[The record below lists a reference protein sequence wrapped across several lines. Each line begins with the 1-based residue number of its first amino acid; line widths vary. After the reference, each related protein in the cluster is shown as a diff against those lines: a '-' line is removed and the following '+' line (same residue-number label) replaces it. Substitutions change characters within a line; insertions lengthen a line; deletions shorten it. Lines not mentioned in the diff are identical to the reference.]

1 MDLAAGTAATDP
13 RPGRSSVSIR
23 ASLQA
28 GARRRVAASSLVFAV
43 LAAGCGATAPGPAP
57 TSEAGAAETVDP
69 SPDAG
74 TGAAAVVTHLV
85 DGDTVDVRL
94 AGGGEERVRLIGIDT
109 PETKKPGSPI
119 ECFGPEA
126 SAHLAELVPVG
137 TAVRVLRDVEAR
149 DVYGRFLAY
158 LFRAADDRF
167 VNLVMAEDGYAD
179 ALSIPPNTAFSGDV
193 ARAVAAAKQARR
205 GLWGACPTS

>member
-13 RPGRSSVSIR
+13 RPGRSSVSIC
-23 ASLQA
+23 ASLNA
-28 GARRRVAASSLVFAV
+28 AVRRRVAASSLVVTV
-43 LAAGCGATAPGPAP
+43 LAAGCGATTPGPAP
-57 TSEAGAAETVDP
+57 TSEAGAVETVDA
-69 SPDAG
+69 SPDAQ
-74 TGAAAVVTHLV
+74 TGAAAVVAHLV
-85 DGDTVDVRL
+85 DGDTLDVRL

-158 LFRAADDRF
+158 LFRA
-167 VNLVMAEDGYAD
+167 
-179 ALSIPPNTAFSGDV
+179 
-193 ARAVAAAKQARR
+193 
-205 GLWGACPTS
+205 